1 MIENIDFLKRVLSI
15 PTHSFQ
21 EDKMIEFLTDYL
33 LEKKYDFHID
43 ELGNIYVTKGQ
54 ISEGEF
60 YPCVVAHTDTVHKID
75 TINIRE
81 EYLKDSKGK
90 DSFSLKA
97 YNDNGDPTGIGG
109 DDKCGVFACLQ
120 LLEEFDVLKA
130 AFFVSEEV
138 GCIGSKEADPRFFE
152 NVGYAIQFD
161 APDDY
166 MVTEYCFGVKLFE
179 SDSDFHSSAR
189 EVLNENM
196 LSAPKFMQH
205 PYTDVWQLKKKFDF
219 SCINFSVGYHN
230 YHTRNEYVVVEDVYN
245 GIKTGKELIE
255 SLGCEKYKYSPNPK
269 SNRFMIFD

>member
-120 LLEEFDVLKA
+120 LLEEFDTLKA

-230 YHTRNEYVVVEDVYN
+230 YHTRNEYVVVEEVFA
-245 GIKTGKELIE
+245 GTKTGMKLIE
-255 SLGCEKYKYSPNPK
+255 KLGNKKYKFNHVSKYNL
-269 SNRFMIFD
+269 

>member
-1 MIENIDFLKRVLSI
+1 MIENVDFLKAVLSI
-15 PTHSFQ
+15 PTHSFK
-21 EDKMIEFLTDYL
+21 EDKMIDFLVDYL
-33 LEKKYDFHID
+33 TNKNYNFYYDK
-43 ELGNIYVTKGQ
+43 LGNIYVTKGTVG
-54 ISEGEF
+54 EGEY
-60 YPCVVAHTDTVHKID
+60 YPCVVAHTDTVHQID

-81 EYLKDSKGK
+81 EYLKDSKGN

-97 YNDNGDPTGIGG
+97 YNDFGEPTGIGG

-120 LLEEFDVLKA
+120 LLEEFEVLKA

-138 GCIGSKEADPRFFE
+138 GCIGSKEADPEFFK

-179 SDSDFHSSAR
+179 TDSDFHNSAR
-189 EVLNENM
+189 EILSENM
-196 LSAPKFMQH
+196 LSAPRFMQH

-230 YHTRNEYVVVEDVYN
+230 YHTKHEYVVVDEVFA
-245 GIKTGKELIE
+245 GIKTGQKLIQK
-255 SLGCEKYKYSPNPK
+255 LGNKKYEFNHVSKYNL
-269 SNRFMIFD
+269 